1 MIIDSR
7 SPSGEALDPL
17 AGRDRHRDLAARD
30 PFASVQ
36 PQQNVA
42 EPTNDSTL
50 ILELCG
56 IASCP
61 FLVALTTTSQT
72 PKSFLVILFFSRSH
86 PSARAQGDRRGGERD
101 DITCAWTGVL
111 TEVSGQAGGDGVGG
125 PFAVADVA
133 VREGVQAKRL
143 VPARELFVA
152 AFGPV
157 DGVDPLLELFGPVSY
172 CGEGGWMHAKTRTV
186 WWRG

>member
-1 MIIDSR
+1 
-7 SPSGEALDPL
+7 
-17 AGRDRHRDLAARD
+17 
-30 PFASVQ
+30 VY
-36 PQQNVA
+36 
-42 EPTNDSTL
+42 
-50 ILELCG
+50 
-56 IASCP
+56 
-61 FLVALTTTSQT
+61 
-72 PKSFLVILFFSRSH
+72 
-86 PSARAQGDRRGGERD
+86 RRRVNG
-101 DITCAWTGVL
+101 L

-172 CGEGGWMHAKTRTV
+172 CGEGDGCTPRQKKCGGEGELVVSCFSLSLALSPLCRKRLTWI
-186 WWRG
+186 